1 MEFKI
6 KRTDFLNALSWT
18 QSVVEKKTT
27 MPILSNALLEVGNQ
41 RLKIIATDLEV
52 GVMTH
57 VEADVKSDGKIC
69 VSAKNLHDIVRE
81 LPVDEIHI
89 KKKDQNRIEVNAGKS
104 NFKIVGLPAEDFPN
118 LPTVEEKNAY
128 PLDVKGLKGMIDKTI
143 FAISNDESRYNLHGV
158 FLEQTGDKTLRMVA
172 TDGHRLSFVDREVSQ
187 SLKLPKGVI
196 IPKKA
201 VNEMKRLVAEG
212 GGSVSE
218 GDDTIL
224 FYIDGRNCVAQ
235 RGNVTLVAR
244 LIDGEFPDYKPV
256 IPKGPSK
263 MMVVHR
269 EELMGAL
276 KRVSLL
282 VNDRSRGVRFLV
294 NQGLLEL
301 STSNPDLGEAKE
313 ELSVD
318 YTGEK
323 LSVGFNARYFL
334 DVLNVIEDEKVVVE
348 LNGDVGP
355 CVIRTEFDRGFL
367 SVIMPMRI

>member
-27 MPILSNALLEVGNQ
+27 MPILSNALLEVGNNK
-41 RLKIIATDLEV
+41 LKIIATDLEV
-52 GVMTH
+52 GVITH
-57 VEADVKSDGKIC
+57 VPAQVLSDGKVC

-81 LPVDEIHI
+81 IPVDEIHI
-89 KKKDQNRIEVNAGKS
+89 KKKDQNRIEVSAGKS
-104 NFKIVGLPAEDFPN
+104 HFKIVGLAPEDFPN
-118 LPTVEEKNAY
+118 LPSVEEKNSY
-128 PLDVKGLKGMIDKTI
+128 PLETKGLKGMLDKTI

-158 FLEQTGDKTLRMVA
+158 YLEQTGDKTLRMVA
-172 TDGHRLSFVDREVSQ
+172 TDGHRLSFVDRDVSQ
-187 SLKLPKGVI
+187 SIKLNKGVI

-201 VNEMKRLVAEG
+201 VHELRRLVGETD
-212 GGSVSE
+212 SE
-218 GDDTIL
+218 SSDKETIR
-224 FYIDGRNCVAQ
+224 FSIDGRNCVAQ

-263 MMVVHR
+263 AMVVSKAA
-269 EELMGAL
+269 LIGAL

-294 NQGLLEL
+294 SPGSLEL
-301 STSNPDLGEAKE
+301 STSNPDMGEAKE
-313 ELSVD
+313 ELTVD
-318 YTGEK
+318 YSGEK

-334 DVLNVIEDEKVVVE
+334 DVLNVVEDEKVVIE
-348 LNGDVGP
+348 LNGEVGP
-355 CVIRTEFDRGFL
+355 SVIRSEFDRGFL

>member
-6 KRTDFLNALSWT
+6 KRNEFLNALSWT

-27 MPILSNALLEVGNQ
+27 MPILSNALLEVENDKL
-41 RLKIIATDLEV
+41 RILATDLEV
-52 GVMTH
+52 GVITH
-57 VEADVKSDGKIC
+57 VAAQVQSEGKIC

-81 LPVDEIHI
+81 LPADEIHL
-89 KKKDQNRIEVNAGKS
+89 KKKDQNRIEVKAGKS
-104 NFKIVGLPAEDFPN
+104 VFKIVGLPAEDFPN
-118 LPTVEEKNAY
+118 LPSVDGKNSY
-128 PLDVKGLKGMIDKTI
+128 PLESNGLKGMLDKTI

-158 FLEQTGDKTLRMVA
+158 YLEQTGEKTLRMVA
-172 TDGHRLSFVDREVSQ
+172 TDGHRLSYVDREVSQ
-187 SLKLPKGVI
+187 SVKLPKGVI

-201 VNEMKRLVAEG
+201 VYELKRLVGDTESAN
-212 GGSVSE
+212 SE
-218 GDDTIL
+218 DQSIR
-224 FYIDGRNCVAQ
+224 FNIDGRNCIAQ

-263 MMVVHR
+263 IMVVDR
-269 EELMGAL
+269 EALMGAL

-294 NQGLLEL
+294 NTGVLEL

-313 ELSVD
+313 ELGVD

-323 LSVGFNARYFL
+323 ISVGFNARYFL
-334 DVLNVIEDEKVVVE
+334 DVLNVVEDEKVVIE
-348 LNGDVGP
+348 LNGEVGP
-355 CVIRTEFDRGFL
+355 CVIRSEYDRGFL
-367 SVIMPMRI
+367 TVIMPMRI

>member
-41 RLKIIATDLEV
+41 KIKIMATDLEV
-52 GVMTH
+52 GVMTY
-57 VEADVKSDGKIC
+57 VPAQTQSEGKVC
-69 VSAKNLHDIVRE
+69 VSAKNIHDIIRE
-81 LPVDEIHI
+81 LPADEVLI
-89 KKKDQNRIEVNAGKS
+89 KKKDQNRVEISAGKS
-104 NFKIVGLPAEDFPN
+104 HFKIVGLPSEDFPN
-118 LPTVEEKNAY
+118 LPTVEEKNSYSLEA
-128 PLDVKGLKGMIDKTI
+128 KGLKGMLDKTI

-158 FLEQTGDKTLRMVA
+158 YLEQIGDKTLRMVA
-172 TDGHRLSFVDREVSQ
+172 TDGHRLSFVDREISQ
-187 SLKLPKGVI
+187 SLKIPKGVI

-201 VNEMKRLVAEG
+201 VHELKRLVG
-212 GGSVSE
+212 E
-218 GDDTIL
+218 GDEESRKSETIR
-224 FYIDGRNCVAQ
+224 FSIDGRNCVAQ
-235 RGNVTLVAR
+235 RGSVTLIAR

-263 MMVVHR
+263 MMVVNR
-269 EELMGAL
+269 EELIGSL

-282 VNDRSRGVRFLV
+282 VNDRSRGVRFQV
-294 NQGLLEL
+294 NQGVLEL

-313 ELSVD
+313 EILVD
-318 YTGEK
+318 YSGER
-323 LSVGFNARYFL
+323 LNVGFNARYFM
-334 DVLNVIEDEKVVVE
+334 DVLNVLEDEKVVIE

-355 CVIRTEFDRGFL
+355 CVIRSEYDRGFL